1 MKNLILLLC
10 SLFLITSCKSQIP
23 VSFNVTYTQPYCGGA
38 KPTPEIIEESN
49 QSKPYANFKL
59 FFVNKRG
66 RLDSAIT
73 DDKGILKISLKNGT
87 YKLMEGWKLKKGT
100 PNGQPLSDYSL
111 ECLKTE
117 WGKSLQT
124 ISVVKGKVVATKTNP
139 QPLKI
144 HLDLPCDYAVPCL
157 EVKHIPPMRE

>member
-1 MKNLILLLC
+1 MRNLILLLAF
-10 SLFLITSCKSQIP
+10 SFFTTSCKAQTSLN
-23 VSFNVTYTQPYCGGA
+23 FTVTYTQPYCGGA

-49 QSKPYANFKL
+49 QPKPYANFKL
-59 FFVNKRG
+59 FFVSKKG
-66 RLDSAIT
+66 KTDSAVT
-73 DDKGILKISLKNGT
+73 DDKGVLRITLRNGN
-87 YKLMEGWKLKKGT
+87 YRLMEGWKLKKST

-124 ISVVKGKVVATKTNP
+124 ISLVKGKVVATKTTP